1 MRVWSTARG
10 SEAVDALSFSVAR
23 CDSAVRSAV
32 RWCPAAVCCV
42 DRAVSAGAPQ
52 GTVERRDRARPGHL
66 DAPARRQGVSPLGW
80 RHRPLAEGARR
91 FVASGY
97 RPCVWP
103 TRVAFIDGIPS
114 SGRPASHPLARA
126 VGLPITTESNH
137 EDASENPCKPLGGAA
152 HAQHRRAVPRAS
164 GGCPGSSGSPARP
177 RAGAPLTAYIGRNRW
192 PKARLT
198 FKGRCSPRTARL

>member
-1 MRVWSTARG
+1 MRVWSTAGR
-10 SEAVDALSFSVAR
+10 SEAVDALSLSVAS

-32 RWCPAAVCCV
+32 SWCPAAVFCV
-42 DRAVSAGAPQ
+42 DRAVSVGAPQ
-52 GTVERRDRARPGHL
+52 GAVERRDRAGPGRPDVPQDDRG
-66 DAPARRQGVSPLGW
+66 SPLGR

-114 SGRPASHPLARA
+114 SSRQASRQSARA
-126 VGLPITTESNH
+126 VGLPITTESDH
-137 EDASENPCKPLGGAA
+137 EDASENPCKPVGGAA

-164 GGCPGSSGSPARP
+164 GGCPGSASSPARP

-198 FKGRCSPRTARL
+198 FKGRCSPRIARL

>member
-1 MRVWSTARG
+1 MRVWSTAGG
-10 SEAVDALSFSVAR
+10 SEAVDALSLSVAR

-32 RWCPAAVCCV
+32 RGCAAAVCCV
-42 DRAVSAGAPQ
+42 DRTVSVGAPP
-52 GTVERRDRARPGHL
+52 GTVERRDRAGPGRM
-66 DAPARRQGVSPLGW
+66 DAPARRQGASPLG
-80 RHRPLAEGARR
+80 RLHRPLAEGARR
-91 FVASGY
+91 FVASSY

-114 SGRPASHPLARA
+114 SSRHTSRPSARA

-137 EDASENPCKPLGGAA
+137 EDASENPCKPVGGAA
-152 HAQHRRAVPRAS
+152 HAQRRRAVPRS
-164 GGCPGSSGSPARP
+164 GSGCPGSAGSLARP

>member
-10 SEAVDALSFSVAR
+10 SEAVDALSLSVAR

-32 RWCPAAVCCV
+32 HWCPAAVCCV
-42 DRAVSAGAPQ
+42 DRAVSVGAPP
-52 GTVERRDRARPGHL
+52 GAAERRDRAGPGRL
-66 DAPARRQGVSPLGW
+66 DAPARRQGVSPLGR

-114 SGRPASHPLARA
+114 SSRNASHPSARA

-137 EDASENPCKPLGGAA
+137 EDASENPCKPVGGAA

-164 GGCPGSSGSPARP
+164 GGCPGSAGSLARP
-177 RAGAPLTAYIGRNRW
+177 RAGAPLTDYIGRNR
-192 PKARLT
+192 
-198 FKGRCSPRTARL
+198 

>member
-1 MRVWSTARG
+1 MRVWSTAGG
-10 SEAVDALSFSVAR
+10 SEAVDALSVSVAS

-32 RWCPAAVCCV
+32 RWCPAAVFCV
-42 DRAVSAGAPQ
+42 DRAVSVGAPP
-52 GTVERRDRARPGHL
+52 GAVERRDRAGPGRL
-66 DAPARRQGVSPLGW
+66 DVPQDDRGSPLGR

-114 SGRPASHPLARA
+114 SSRHASHSSARA
-126 VGLPITTESNH
+126 VGLPITTESDH
-137 EDASENPCKPLGGAA
+137 EDASENPCKPVGGAA

-164 GGCPGSSGSPARP
+164 GGCPGSAGSLARP
-177 RAGAPLTAYIGRNRW
+177 RAGAPLSAYIGRNRW